1 MTNVLQ
7 FIATENTAQ
16 ACPNIGDIN
25 RPLIASENMC
35 YIKVVVVVDD
45 GHILKDVSVGD
56 RAAFWST
63 FELQTVSL
71 KVQHGQNSLKLFFF
85 SLLSAPGCTYGLF
98 RHKTH
103 LGLGQDRVLAHW
115 FCHTPDISLKIYRG
129 LTLTHVATLS

>member
-35 YIKVVVVVDD
+35 YIKVVDD

-71 KVQHGQNSLKLFFF
+71 KVQHGQTSLKLFIFF
-85 SLLSAPGCTYGLF
+85 TFVCSGLY
-98 RHKTH
+98 
-103 LGLGQDRVLAHW
+103 LWPV
-115 FCHTPDISLKIYRG
+115 
-129 LTLTHVATLS
+129 

>member
-7 FIATENTAQ
+7 FIAIENTAQ

-25 RPLIASENMC
+25 RPLIASENML
-35 YIKVVVVVDD
+35 KVVVVVDD

-71 KVQHGQNSLKLFFF
+71 KVQHGQTSLKLFIFF
-85 SLLSAPGCTYGLF
+85 TFVCSGLY
-98 RHKTH
+98 
-103 LGLGQDRVLAHW
+103 LWPV
-115 FCHTPDISLKIYRG
+115 
-129 LTLTHVATLS
+129 

>member
-7 FIATENTAQ
+7 FIAIENTAQ

-35 YIKVVVVVDD
+35 YIKVVDD

-71 KVQHGQNSLKLFFF
+71 KVQHGQTSLKLFIFF
-85 SLLSAPGCTYGLF
+85 TFVCSRLYLWP
-98 RHKTH
+98 
-103 LGLGQDRVLAHW
+103 V
-115 FCHTPDISLKIYRG
+115 
-129 LTLTHVATLS
+129 

>member
-7 FIATENTAQ
+7 FIAIENTAQ

-45 GHILKDVSVGD
+45 GHILKDVSIGD

-71 KVQHGQNSLKLFFF
+71 KVQHGQTSLKPFFF
-85 SLLSAPGCTYGLF
+85 FTFVCSGLY
-98 RHKTH
+98 
-103 LGLGQDRVLAHW
+103 LWPV
-115 FCHTPDISLKIYRG
+115 
-129 LTLTHVATLS
+129 

>member
-7 FIATENTAQ
+7 FIAIENTAQ

-35 YIKVVVVVDD
+35 YIKVVDD

-71 KVQHGQNSLKLFFF
+71 KVQHGQTSLKLFIFF
-85 SLLSAPGCTYGLF
+85 TFVCSGLY
-98 RHKTH
+98 
-103 LGLGQDRVLAHW
+103 LWPV
-115 FCHTPDISLKIYRG
+115 
-129 LTLTHVATLS
+129 

>member
-1 MTNVLQ
+1 MTNVSQ
-7 FIATENTAQ
+7 FIAIENTAQ

-35 YIKVVVVVDD
+35 YIKVVDD

-71 KVQHGQNSLKLFFF
+71 KVQHGQTSLKLFIFF
-85 SLLSAPGCTYGLF
+85 TFVCSGLY
-98 RHKTH
+98 
-103 LGLGQDRVLAHW
+103 LWPV
-115 FCHTPDISLKIYRG
+115 
-129 LTLTHVATLS
+129 

>member
-25 RPLIASENMC
+25 RPLIASENML
-35 YIKVVVVVDD
+35 KVVVVVDD

-71 KVQHGQNSLKLFFF
+71 KVQHGQTSLKLFIFF
-85 SLLSAPGCTYGLF
+85 TFVCSGLY
-98 RHKTH
+98 
-103 LGLGQDRVLAHW
+103 LWPV
-115 FCHTPDISLKIYRG
+115 
-129 LTLTHVATLS
+129 

>member
-7 FIATENTAQ
+7 FIAIENTAQ

-35 YIKVVVVVDD
+35 YIKVVDD
-45 GHILKDVSVGD
+45 GHILKDVSIGD

-71 KVQHGQNSLKLFFF
+71 KVQHGQTSLKLFIFF
-85 SLLSAPGCTYGLF
+85 TFVCSGLY
-98 RHKTH
+98 
-103 LGLGQDRVLAHW
+103 LWPV
-115 FCHTPDISLKIYRG
+115 
-129 LTLTHVATLS
+129 

>member
-25 RPLIASENMC
+25 RPLTASENMF

-71 KVQHGQNSLKLFFF
+71 KVQHGQNSLKLVFFTF
-85 SLLSAPGCTYGLF
+85 VCSGLY
-98 RHKTH
+98 
-103 LGLGQDRVLAHW
+103 LWPV
-115 FCHTPDISLKIYRG
+115 
-129 LTLTHVATLS
+129 

>member
-35 YIKVVVVVDD
+35 YIKVVVVVVDD
-45 GHILKDVSVGD
+45 GHILKDVSIGD

-71 KVQHGQNSLKLFFF
+71 KVQHGQTSLKLFIFF
-85 SLLSAPGCTYGLF
+85 TFVCSGLY
-98 RHKTH
+98 
-103 LGLGQDRVLAHW
+103 LWPV
-115 FCHTPDISLKIYRG
+115 
-129 LTLTHVATLS
+129 

>member
-7 FIATENTAQ
+7 FIAIENTAQ

-35 YIKVVVVVDD
+35 YIKVVDD

-71 KVQHGQNSLKLFFF
+71 KVQHGQTSLKLFIYFTF
-85 SLLSAPGCTYGLF
+85 VCSGLY
-98 RHKTH
+98 
-103 LGLGQDRVLAHW
+103 LWPV
-115 FCHTPDISLKIYRG
+115 
-129 LTLTHVATLS
+129 

>member
-71 KVQHGQNSLKLFFF
+71 KVQYGQNSLKLFFF

-103 LGLGQDRVLAHW
+103 LVRVRTRSCFGSLVLS
-115 FCHTPDISLKIYRG
+115 HT
-129 LTLTHVATLS
+129 